1 MNTLQRGGWAVGAAA
16 LALASQVH
24 AQTQTQ
30 AQTQAQTSAPPAIPS
45 SSVTLYGV
53 VDMAVESGRTGNGGL
68 QRLESGV
75 IAGSRWGLRGTEDLG
90 GGQRAL
96 YVVEAGFNGD
106 TGASGQ
112 GGLAFG
118 RQVFVGLGGG
128 WGQLTAGRHYTTL
141 HTSLA
146 SYALTGLIWGNAANY
161 FRDGTVLRA
170 SNSLRYQ
177 SPNMGGFTV
186 RGMYSFGEAAGSSV
200 ASLYGGSVDYAAG
213 PWALGASWMQRRTTA
228 VNTDRY
234 ALLGA
239 AYDFGVARAALLLS
253 TRRDDL
259 PAATSGQGR
268 FYEASVTVPM
278 GMAGQWLLSY
288 GAYHG
293 QARAQSDARA
303 LSVRYDHSLS
313 KRTKL
318 YAGVGRIHNEA
329 GAAFTIN
336 TASNAGPVVQ
346 AGSRPS
352 SVVLGISHAF

>member
-1 MNTLQRGGWAVGAAA
+1 MRRQCGAAGRA
-16 LALASQVH
+16 AP
-24 AQTQTQ
+24 
-30 AQTQAQTSAPPAIPS
+30 SAWP
-45 SSVTLYGV
+45 
-53 VDMAVESGRTGNGGL
+53 
-68 QRLESGV
+68 
-75 IAGSRWGLRGTEDLG
+75 TE
-90 GGQRAL
+90 
-96 YVVEAGFNGD
+96 
-106 TGASGQ
+106 Q
-112 GGLAFG
+112 GPGEP
-118 RQVFVGLGGG
+118 
-128 WGQLTAGRHYTTL
+128 
-141 HTSLA
+141 
-146 SYALTGLIWGNAANY
+146 
-161 FRDGTVLRA
+161 
-170 SNSLRYQ
+170 RYQ

-303 LSVRYDHSLS
+303 LSVRYDHALS

>member
-24 AQTQTQ
+24 AQAQ
-30 AQTQAQTSAPPAIPS
+30 AQAQAQTSAPPAIPS

-53 VDMAVESGRTGNGGL
+53 VDMAVESARTGNGGL

-161 FRDGTVLRA
+161 FLDGTVRRA

-253 TRRDDL
+253 TRHDDL

>member
-1 MNTLQRGGWAVGAAA
+1 MGVQQLGDTAGFVVADAGGAACPALAGAAVQGVVLDGGDAAARGGCRGGRGADAVALGVVAVREAVAPGVGGLDGPVEGVVSGGFGTRA
-16 LALASQVH
+16 LAVCLC
-24 AQTQTQ
+24 
-30 AQTQAQTSAPPAIPS
+30 
-45 SSVTLYGV
+45 LC
-53 VDMAVESGRTGNGGL
+53 
-68 QRLESGV
+68 
-75 IAGSRWGLRGTEDLG
+75 LG
-90 GGQRAL
+90 G
-96 YVVEAGFNGD
+96 
-106 TGASGQ
+106 S
-112 GGLAFG
+112 
-118 RQVFVGLGGG
+118 

>member
-1 MNTLQRGGWAVGAAA
+1 MKTLQRGGWAVGAAA
-16 LALASQVH
+16 LALASHVH

-53 VDMAVESGRTGNGGL
+53 VDMAVESARTGNGGL

-253 TRRDDL
+253 TRRDGL

-288 GAYHG
+288 GAYRG

>member
-1 MNTLQRGGWAVGAAA
+1 M
-16 LALASQVH
+16 
-24 AQTQTQ
+24 
-30 AQTQAQTSAPPAIPS
+30 
-45 SSVTLYGV
+45 
-53 VDMAVESGRTGNGGL
+53 
-68 QRLESGV
+68 
-75 IAGSRWGLRGTEDLG
+75 
-90 GGQRAL
+90 
-96 YVVEAGFNGD
+96 
-106 TGASGQ
+106 
-112 GGLAFG
+112 
-118 RQVFVGLGGG
+118 
-128 WGQLTAGRHYTTL
+128 
-141 HTSLA
+141 
-146 SYALTGLIWGNAANY
+146 
-161 FRDGTVLRA
+161 LRA

-200 ASLYGGSVDYAAG
+200 
-213 PWALGASWMQRRTTA
+213 
-228 VNTDRY
+228 
-234 ALLGA
+234 
-239 AYDFGVARAALLLS
+239 
-253 TRRDDL
+253 
-259 PAATSGQGR
+259 
-268 FYEASVTVPM
+268 ASVTVPM

>member
-1 MNTLQRGGWAVGAAA
+1 MAAA
-16 LALASQVH
+16 CGLSAVCA
-24 AQTQTQ
+24 Q
-30 AQTQAQTSAPPAIPS
+30 AQTG
-45 SSVTLYGV
+45 SVTLYGV
-53 VDMAVESGRTGNGGL
+53 VDMAVESARTGNGSL

-75 IAGSRWGLRGTEDLG
+75 VAGSRWGLRGTEDLG

-106 TGASGQ
+106 TGLSGQ

-128 WGQLTAGRHYTTL
+128 WGQLTAGRHYTTF

-146 SYALTGLIWGNAANY
+146 TYALTGLIWGNAANY

-177 SPNMGGFTV
+177 SPTVGGFTA
-186 RGMYSFGEAAGSSV
+186 RAMYSFGEGSGTTV
-200 ASLYGGSVDYAAG
+200 GSLYGGSLDYAAG
-213 PWALGASWMQRRTTA
+213 PWTAGASWMQRRTTA
-228 VNTDRY
+228 ANTDRY

-239 AYDFGVARAALLLS
+239 AYDFGVARASLLLS

-259 PAATSGQGR
+259 PAATSARGR
-268 FYEASVTVPM
+268 FYEASVTVPVS
-278 GMAGQWLLSY
+278 AVGQVLLSY
-288 GAYHG
+288 GAYSG
-293 QARAQSDARA
+293 QARANSDARA
-303 LSVRYDHSLS
+303 LSLRYDHSLS

-318 YAGVGRIHNEA
+318 YAGVSRIRNDA

-336 TASNAGPVVQ
+336 TASNAGPVVA
-346 AGSRPS
+346 AGSHPS
-352 SVVLGISHAF
+352 SVLVGVSHAF

>member
-1 MNTLQRGGWAVGAAA
+1 MKTLQRGGWAVGAAA
-16 LALASQVH
+16 LSLASQVH

-30 AQTQAQTSAPPAIPS
+30 TQTQTSAPPAISS

-53 VDMAVESGRTGNGGL
+53 VDMAVESARTGNGSL

-128 WGQLTAGRHYTTL
+128 WGQLTAGRHYT
-141 HTSLA
+141 SLA

-177 SPNMGGFTV
+177 STNLGGFTV

-200 ASLYGGSVDYAAG
+200 GSLYGGSVDYAAG

-228 VNTDRY
+228 ANTDRY

-259 PAATSGQGR
+259 PAATSNQGR

-278 GMAGQWLLSY
+278 GVAGQWLVSY

-293 QARAQSDARA
+293 QARTQSDARA

-336 TASNAGPVVQ
+336 TASNAGPAVQ
-346 AGSRPS
+346 PGSRPG
-352 SVVLGISHAF
+352 SVVLGVSHAF